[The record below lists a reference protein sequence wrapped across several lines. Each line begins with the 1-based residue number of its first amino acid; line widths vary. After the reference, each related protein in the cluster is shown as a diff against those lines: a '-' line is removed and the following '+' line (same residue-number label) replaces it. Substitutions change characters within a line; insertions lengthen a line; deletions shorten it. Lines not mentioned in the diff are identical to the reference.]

1 MVKRDVSHKFVVDS
15 FQFKLPKPF
24 QGLYPHFKW
33 SFDPWYSMF
42 TPSLLGRGGD
52 LSHTIVPLVHSTWSF
67 TPYKFVADKYQ
78 KCRSRLIWGNF
89 WDFYVGWMRGM
100 VICEISLSLSLWT
113 FTNPCQSQ
121 QREGVIIY
129 KRTSH
134 PSNLNPYK
142 FVIGSSQI
150 TSSKL
155 NRGLWN

>member
-100 VICEISLSLSLWT
+100 VICEISLSLSLSERLLT
-113 FTNPCQSQ
+113 LA
-121 QREGVIIY
+121 
-129 KRTSH
+129 
-134 PSNLNPYK
+134 NLNKERELSY
-142 FVIGSSQI
+142 
-150 TSSKL
+150 TSVPL
-155 NRGLWN
+155 IHPTWTPINLL